1 MTHPAELP
9 TDQLLKQCD
18 ETRTRRSG
26 PGGQNRNKVETA
38 VVLTHRPTGVVAE
51 ANERRSQAENRN
63 VAVFR
68 LRLTLAVECRSEA
81 ARTEP
86 TALWRGRV
94 QGDRIRVNPEHADYP
109 ALLAEALDVIVA
121 REFDVKS
128 AAESLLVTASQLI
141 KFLKLEPRAFG
152 MINRERQA
160 RGLHTLA

>member
-1 MTHPAELP
+1 MPHHAQLAP
-9 TDQLLKQCD
+9 DVLLKQCD

-38 VVLTHRPTGVVAE
+38 VVLTHRPTNIVAE

-68 LRLTLAVECRSEA
+68 LRLTLAVECRSEEVA
-81 ARTEP
+81 SEP
-86 TALWRGRV
+86 TELWRGRV

-109 ALLAEALDVIVA
+109 GLLAEALDVIT
-121 REFDVKS
+121 RHDFDLKP
-128 AAESLLVTASQLI
+128 AAEFLGVTSSQLT

-152 MINRERQA
+152 LVNRERQA
-160 RGLHTLA
+160 RGLHSLS